1 MDQQEAEF
9 SKNRKTNFKALPYF
23 ASMIKEIHVYQVS
36 SRRQYGGSSVDFIN
50 WSTTARGEAERK
62 EARIIEIAYMREE
75 LKQREIQIEE
85 LEARLRDF
93 ESNQNES
100 DENTDKL
107 YNLYQMCL
115 IDING
120 NPIDNKEKI

>member
-1 MDQQEAEF
+1 
-9 SKNRKTNFKALPYF
+9 
-23 ASMIKEIHVYQVS
+23 
-36 SRRQYGGSSVDFIN
+36 
-50 WSTTARGEAERK
+50 
-62 EARIIEIAYMREE
+62 MREE

-120 NPIDNKEKI
+120 NPIDYKEKI